1 MPTETPIAPTAP
13 VTPAAPASSPGL
25 DSGGKG
31 IAGLMN
37 AMENADVQPSDA
49 PKTIKKDAPT
59 APKDAP
65 KPADKS
71 DDDGGDLDLDKAD
84 RTKTIAPKKFWRA
97 YDKYKETQS
106 GKLKELTDKLAK
118 LEAKPVTTAAD
129 AQKIAQFEA
138 QIKQLTTDRE
148 RLTKERG
155 EFESKLASMDFTQS
169 AEYEKK
175 YVQPYEKAYKD
186 GAEFVAQLTVNDG
199 DGERAATK
207 ADFDMLRKMPVAARM
222 VAARKMFGEYGSDVV
237 SLIRDMDRISAA
249 ASAEVNERSKNY
261 ENEKRESASKAE
273 REAAEYQ
280 GLYQS
285 ALSGLR
291 EDEKYGRW
299 FSPDKD
305 DPDFTRILSES
316 EAELTGFREKMNG
329 QLPPSEHAGMAAS
342 VFLKAA
348 GFDGAI
354 HRNEKLAAKL
364 KALEEE
370 LAKFRK
376 ADPGADVKG
385 ANGKSLPADA
395 PIGGIA
401 GAAAQA
407 AQNIGGF
414 GRGSDV
420 KTFLG

>member
-1 MPTETPIAPTAP
+1 
-13 VTPAAPASSPGL
+13 
-25 DSGGKG
+25 
-31 IAGLMN
+31 MN
-37 AMENADVQPSDA
+37 NADDQPSA
-49 PKTIKKDAPT
+49 PPKPVKKET
-59 APKDAP
+59 ATTPKDSP
-65 KPADKS
+65 KPADKGG
-71 DDDGGDLDLDKAD
+71 DDDGDIDLDKAD

-106 GKLKELTDKLAK
+106 GKLKELTDKIAK
-118 LEAKPVTTAAD
+118 LEAKPGTTTAD

-155 EFESKLASMDFTQS
+155 DFEGKLASMDYTQS

-199 DGERAATK
+199 DGQRAATK
-207 ADFDMLRKMPVAARM
+207 ADFDMLRKMPIAARM

-237 SLIRDMDRISAA
+237 SLIREMDRISAA
-249 ASAEVNERSKNY
+249 ASAEVAERSKNY

-285 ALSGLR
+285 ALTGLR

-316 EAELTGFREKMNG
+316 EAELNGYREKMNG
-329 QLPPSEHAGMAAS
+329 NLPPSEHAGMAAS

-364 KALEEE
+364 KALEDE

-376 ADPGADVKG
+376 ADPGAEVKS
-385 ANGKSLPADA
+385 ANGKPAAANA

-401 GAAAQA
+401 GAAAEA
-407 AQNIGGF
+407 AKLIGGP
-414 GRGSDV
+414 GRSSDV